1 MGNVPAMLALR
12 RPRHSSAA
20 SSMPRDVLLEILLRL
35 PAKTLCRLRVVCR
48 SWRALLSDPRFV
60 AAHGARHTDPHIAVS
75 VRGVFVEEADVVVLD
90 ASGSGRRV
98 VERATRCAGPSF
110 PRNPPMS
117 AHRGLVLL
125 LLVGTDTRRRRR
137 LRVLDPATGAV
148 SLLPG
153 RRPRNGLLQLLS
165 PRVGIVVMAAGSAR

>member
-1 MGNVPAMLALR
+1 MT
-12 RPRHSSAA
+12 
-20 SSMPRDVLLEILLRL
+20 RDVLFEILLRL

-60 AAHGARHTDPHIAVS
+60 AAHGTRHTDPHIAVS

-125 LLVGTDTRRRRR
+125 LLVGTDTRRRGR

-148 SLLPG
+148 SLLPDDDDHETACFSFF
-153 RRPRNGLLQLLS
+153 LLGWAS
-165 PRVGIVVMAAGSAR
+165 W